1 MLQTLTLI
9 LGRDWLRTIK
19 LDWQELNFVC
29 NSSLQDLLF
38 KYEDVFQPGLGTLQ
52 GFKAKIIIEEN
63 ATPKFCKPDPYLML
77 I

>member
-52 GFKAKIIIEEN
+52 GLRLK
-63 ATPKFCKPDPYLML
+63 
-77 I
+77 